1 MSRIVH
7 GTLPWP
13 EGPRVRVRAGLVA
26 QGRSDEERFNAY
38 DDETRY
44 EQLERRPESIRS
56 HRLRFPYLRD
66 DGKFLPKAGL
76 AEHTRVKDLVKTLNE
91 LAQPR
96 SS

>member
-1 MSRIVH
+1 VNHRAA
-7 GTLPWP
+7 LRWP
-13 EGPRVRVRAGLVA
+13 RQSEVA
-26 QGRSDEERFNAY
+26 DEEPFNAY

-44 EQLERRPESIRS
+44 EQLERRAESIRS

-66 DGKFLPKAGL
+66 GGKLLPMADP
-76 AEHTRVKDLVKTLNE
+76 AEHTTVKKGLVKTLNE

>member
-1 MSRIVH
+1 MNHRAA
-7 GTLPWP
+7 LRWP
-13 EGPRVRVRAGLVA
+13 CQSEDAA
-26 QGRSDEERFNAY
+26 DEEPFNAY

-44 EQLERRPESIRS
+44 EQLERRAESIRS

-66 DGKFLPKAGL
+66 GAKLLPKADPG
-76 AEHTRVKDLVKTLNE
+76 EHTRVKGLVKTLNE